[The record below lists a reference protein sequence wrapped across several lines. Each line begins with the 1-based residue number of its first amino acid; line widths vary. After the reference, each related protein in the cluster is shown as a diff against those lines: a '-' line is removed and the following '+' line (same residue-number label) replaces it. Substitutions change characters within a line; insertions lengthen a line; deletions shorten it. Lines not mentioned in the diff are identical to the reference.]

1 MERIEQFVSYNIAL
15 ALKELGFDEECFG
28 WSFVDSKTLHIEY
41 ISNQAEPYM
50 VRPLWQQAIDWF
62 REKYDINI
70 EFTMYYYHG
79 KWVGPTYKYIID
91 KISRTQDGHESEIEL
106 SFFQEVYQNQNGES
120 DYRKSRELAIL
131 KAIEIIKTRN
141 YVKEM

>member
-1 MERIEQFVSYNIAL
+1 MIEQFVSYNIAL

-62 REKYDINI
+62 RESPHFIQILEQPEIYTGDYPFYEVKERRVYITDEKYTL
-70 EFTMYYYHG
+70 E
-79 KWVGPTYKYIID
+79 
-91 KISRTQDGHESEIEL
+91 Q
-106 SFFQEVYQNQNGES
+106 
-120 DYRKSRELAIL
+120 AIL
-131 KAIEIIKTRN
+131 KAIEI
-141 YVKEM
+141 VKKEKGYAQKM